1 MYMYFFCREGECV
14 CGVGGGG
21 RGAIKI
27 DPMHFFKQMKTTA
40 KTLTGQ
46 ES

>member
-14 CGVGGGG
+14 CGVEGG
-21 RGAIKI
+21 GAIKI

>member
-14 CGVGGGG
+14 CGVGG

-27 DPMHFFKQMKTTA
+27 DPNMHFFKQMKTTA

>member
-14 CGVGGGG
+14 CGVGG

-27 DPMHFFKQMKTTA
+27 DPMHFFKQMKTNA

>member
-1 MYMYFFCREGECV
+1 MYMYFFCREGEC
-14 CGVGGGG
+14 GG

>member
-1 MYMYFFCREGECV
+1 MW
-14 CGVGGGG
+14 GGG
-21 RGAIKI
+21 GAIKI

-46 ES
+46 ESY